1 MATEGSDVSS
11 LAGRYGTA
19 LFELALEQK
28 ELNPVATDLAGI
40 KQLLAESADLK
51 RLVRSPLFSRED
63 QSKAMNAVLDKGG
76 AAPLTRRFV
85 GLLAQKRRLF
95 ILDGVIGVFARLMA
109 AHRGEVAAE
118 VVSAAPLSAERI
130 EQVTKTLTKVIG
142 GRVALETRV
151 DEHLIGG
158 LVVRVGSRMVDSSVR
173 TKLQRL
179 QLAMKGVG

>member
-1 MATEGSDVSS
+1 VATEGSEVSG

-19 LFELALEQK
+19 LFELAVEQK
-28 ELNPVATDLAGI
+28 ALDPVAADLAGI
-40 KQLLAESADLK
+40 KRLLSESAELR
-51 RLVRSPLFSRED
+51 RLVRSPAFTRED
-63 QSKAMNAVLDKGG
+63 QSRAMGALLDKGG
-76 AAPLTRRFV
+76 AAELTRRFV

-95 ILDGVIGVFARLMA
+95 VLDGVIAVFARLNA

-130 EQVTKTLTKVIG
+130 ESVTKTLAKVIG

-151 DEHLIGG
+151 DERLIGG